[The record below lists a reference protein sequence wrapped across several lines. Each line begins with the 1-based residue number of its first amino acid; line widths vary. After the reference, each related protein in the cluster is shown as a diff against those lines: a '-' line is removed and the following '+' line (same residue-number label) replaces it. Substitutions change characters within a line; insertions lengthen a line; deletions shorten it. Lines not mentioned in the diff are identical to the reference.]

1 MNEAV
6 YGCGWEWSLEEEL
19 ITSMPLLWEHTFIAN
34 ADFLAFLT
42 QMLQS
47 NRV

>member
-19 ITSMPLLWEHTFIAN
+19 ITSMPPPFREHTFIPHAGFFGLF
-34 ADFLAFLT
+34 DPDDT
-42 QMLQS
+42 K
-47 NRV
+47 